1 LIVCG
6 TDDVYLPL
14 KLSHWLAQNIAGT
27 RRRAELKNAGIFS
40 PEQRW
45 GEFDKELRAHWLLV
59 EEQALHRELS
69 ATHCVLL
76 SGIVCRPTAQ

>member
-1 LIVCG
+1 LIVWG
-6 TDDVYLPL
+6 TDDLYFPL
-14 KLSHWLAQNIAGT
+14 KCSNWLAQNIPGT
-27 RRRAELKNAGIFS
+27 RRCAELKNAGIFF

-59 EEQALHRELS
+59 EEQASHRELS

-76 SGIVCRPTAQ
+76 SGIVCRPTTQ